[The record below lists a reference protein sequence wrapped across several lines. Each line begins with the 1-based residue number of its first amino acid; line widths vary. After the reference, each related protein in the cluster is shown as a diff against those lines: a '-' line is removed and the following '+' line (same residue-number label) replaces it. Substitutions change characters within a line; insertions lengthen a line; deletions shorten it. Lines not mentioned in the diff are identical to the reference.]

1 MVAPVLPPIG
11 DDVRAW
17 GLSLMAYLRKQLP
30 KLYHVAA
37 DDNPS
42 EDGVLLWDRT
52 KNYVVV
58 SASGA
63 FRQVATKQAT

>member
-1 MVAPVLPPIG
+1 MAAPVLPPIG

-17 GLSLMAYLRKQLP
+17 GVSLMTYLRKQLP

-42 EDGVLLWDRT
+42 EDGVLP
-52 KNYVVV
+52 V
-58 SASGA
+58 SYTHLTLPTIYS
-63 FRQVATKQAT
+63 V